1 MVDVSGMQVEPTM
14 HGLNTHL
21 AAVTAAQEHVVD
33 PCPIRTEI
41 REGGDQLAAQNV
53 DRLLTTKKIC

>member
-1 MVDVSGMQVEPTM
+1 M

-41 REGGDQLAAQNV
+41 REGEGGGGGHLAVHNI
-53 DRLLTTKKIC
+53 DRLMTTKRIC